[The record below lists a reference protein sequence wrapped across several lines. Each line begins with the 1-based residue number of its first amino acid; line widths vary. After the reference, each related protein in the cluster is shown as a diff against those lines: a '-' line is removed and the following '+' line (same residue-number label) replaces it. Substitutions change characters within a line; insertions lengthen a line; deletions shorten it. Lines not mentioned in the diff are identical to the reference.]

1 MLGKRKYLFGKRQGA
16 RQPVFP
22 KGDGTP
28 TVEESLC
35 SRSFHSFRSL
45 VFPSQSCRF
54 FDSGK
59 QFLRAAFSCLQQVQ
73 TCWIGRLDKC
83 LRFLKLRSKML
94 QCLRKSALK
103 NSKKTNI
110 RQHAESYH
118 SYPDPTEV
126 PEVSSTVSSFKKT
139 CDKSSNGFSI
149 DQKFRLDRSFT
160 STQTKSAPGNRSRPE
175 PASTTISNGIVVS
188 SIDTPGLM
196 TSFSLLVQTGR

>member
-1 MLGKRKYLFGKRQGA
+1 MPCSVYRTYGWLF
-16 RQPVFP
+16 
-22 KGDGTP
+22 D
-28 TVEESLC
+28 SLC
-35 SRSFHSFRSL
+35 SPVHSIPFHRLCSL
-45 VFPSQSCRF
+45 HRVVDSSTRGNSSYGLPSAVSNRYRHAGLE
-54 FDSGK
+54 DSIS
-59 QFLRAAFSCLQQVQ
+59 AS
-73 TCWIGRLDKC
+73 D
-83 LRFLKLRSKML
+83 FLKLRSKML